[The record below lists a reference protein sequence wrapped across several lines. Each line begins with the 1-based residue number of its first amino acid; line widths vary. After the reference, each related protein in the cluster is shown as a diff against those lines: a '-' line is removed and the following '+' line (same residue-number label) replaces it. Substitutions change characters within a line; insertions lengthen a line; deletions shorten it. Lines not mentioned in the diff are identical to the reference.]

1 MKYRFINYDQ
11 DQKIVQIRLADSV
24 DNLDNGPVI
33 PVSIA
38 RLESVEELEMLVAK
52 TYHAMRNPVEIGEYS
67 LELEQHIQNL
77 VANVDHVTTAGAN
90 WHTIRTQMA
99 SIGMTDVVDYD
110 GVPLG
115 TTGPD
120 LEII

>member
-11 DQKIVQIRLADSV
+11 DQKIAQVRLADSAG
-24 DNLDNGPVI
+24 NLDNGPII
-33 PVSIA
+33 PVSIM
-38 RLESVEELEMLVAK
+38 RLQSVEELEVLVAK
-52 TYHAMRNPVEIGEYS
+52 SYQSMRSPAEIGEYS

-77 VANVDHVTTAGAN
+77 IGVDHVTASVN
-90 WHTIRTQMA
+90 WDTIRTQLT
-99 SIGMTDVVDYD
+99 SIGMTDAVDND
-110 GVPLG
+110 GVPSD